1 MIKKQIDRWKR
12 IVNRFKDKL
21 IKMIKDVNGR
31 FDDYSIL
38 LKIKQILLNWG
49 YELVESDLFWFIFFV
64 PIKISYYWFDR
75 KELQQ
80 KAKGR
85 YHNGGGKEKAAE
97 YCLKNR
103 GEGLKENANNKYRSL
118 SEKEKEAK
126 RK

>member
-12 IVNRFKDKL
+12 IVNRFKGNL

-38 LKIKQILLNWG
+38 LKIKQILLHWG
-49 YELVESDLFWFIFFV
+49 YELVESDLFWFIVFI

-75 KELQQ
+75 KELLQ

-85 YHNGGGKEKAAE
+85 
-97 YCLKNR
+97 
-103 GEGLKENANNKYRSL
+103 
-118 SEKEKEAK
+118 
-126 RK
+126 